1 MFSASWSRKAAILVA
16 ISAAF
21 VVTGCA
27 REKPKPRLAYIERPV
42 ELLYTTGA
50 TRLDQKR
57 WTEAI
62 AYFEE
67 VERQHPYSE
76 WSRRAMLMTAYAN
89 YQANQYSA
97 AIENADRFIN
107 LYPGNPSTPYAFYL
121 KSICYFEQI
130 VDVGRDQAA
139 TEQAMASLREVQQR
153 YPGSE
158 YAVDARV
165 KLEMVQDQLAGK
177 EMAVGRWYLREGQT
191 LAAMGRFRTVVDR
204 FQTTSHTP
212 EALYRLVEANLTIGL
227 AGEAQRTGAILGYNY
242 PDDIWY
248 RDAYRLL
255 SDKGLQPAVAPLT
268 PGAKRSFLQRVMGE
282 KGTALAPPA
291 ETVPAPSQQ
300 QP

>member
-1 MFSASWSRKAAILVA
+1 MRQRCRCPTKTGLAGPVPVLNGLGELIRQGPHSPGLGIVHQRADNLV
-16 ISAAF
+16 
-21 VVTGCA
+21 V
-27 REKPKPRLAYIERPV
+27 
-42 ELLYTTGA
+42 
-50 TRLDQKR
+50 
-57 WTEAI
+57 
-62 AYFEE
+62 
-67 VERQHPYSE
+67 
-76 WSRRAMLMTAYAN
+76 
-89 YQANQYSA
+89 
-97 AIENADRFIN
+97 
-107 LYPGNPSTPYAFYL
+107 
-121 KSICYFEQI
+121 
-130 VDVGRDQAA
+130 
-139 TEQAMASLREVQQR
+139 QAMSSLRAVQQR

-227 AGEAQRTGAILGYNY
+227 MGEAQRTGAILGYNY

-248 RDAYRLL
+248 GDAYRLL

-268 PGAKRSFLQRVMGE
+268 PGAKRSFLQRVMGQ
-282 KGTALAPPA
+282 KSSALPPPA
-291 ETVPAPSQQ
+291 ETAPPPAQQ